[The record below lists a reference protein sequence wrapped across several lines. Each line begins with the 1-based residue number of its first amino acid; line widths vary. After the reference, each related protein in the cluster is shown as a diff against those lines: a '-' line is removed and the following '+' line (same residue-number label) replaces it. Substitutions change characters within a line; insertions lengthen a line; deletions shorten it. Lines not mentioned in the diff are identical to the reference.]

1 MGPWYEETGPDA
13 SYVRGEVLK
22 RMISQFP
29 TLSSSYIEKVI
40 LKHIPDAL
48 ESAFVFGSWRGWA
61 TFGLDKI
68 ITNSIKSDLDDG
80 MKAFNKLKELL
91 SPCIRHH
98 LYKPGGIR
106 MLETSQTTMVGKSV

>member
-22 RMISQFP
+22 RMISQYP

-40 LKHIPDAL
+40 LKHIPDTKKD
-48 ESAFVFGSWRGWA
+48 FGSWRGWA
-61 TFGLDKI
+61 TFGLEKS

-80 MKAFNKLKELL
+80 MKAFNTLKELFL
-91 SPCIRHH
+91 PCIQHH

-106 MLETSQTTMVGKSV
+106 MLETSETTMVGKSD